1 MISWLQAQRF
11 PVQRMLQVI
20 NCKGPTEYLCG
31 HIVGIKC
38 GKWGCQCD
46 ILCMTKSKREYSSMS
61 QAEQLCTSCTRGWE
75 SADAIRIIKVTT
87 KYKQGEIKCKQS
99 GTKIKLRTKKM
110 ILCIFL
116 MIKIK
121 TAASLPDRICDP
133 NILGTFI
140 EDCTGDIIY
149 YYKGNKNKK

>member
-1 MISWLQAQRF
+1 
-11 PVQRMLQVI
+11 
-20 NCKGPTEYLCG
+20 
-31 HIVGIKC
+31 
-38 GKWGCQCD
+38 
-46 ILCMTKSKREYSSMS
+46 MS

-133 NILGTFI
+133 NILTKGTKTRSRRKIRSKFASKLGI
-140 EDCTGDIIY
+140 
-149 YYKGNKNKK
+149 